1 MTRVAVLI
9 NPISG
14 SGHRV
19 DVARARAE
27 HAAALALRHGVDAD
41 VFLTERAGHGRE
53 LAQAAQRR
61 GAATVI
67 AWGGDGT
74 VNEVGSA
81 LAHTAT
87 SVGIVPSGSGNGL
100 ARELGIPADP
110 ARAFEVAIG
119 DGSRLI
125 DAGELDGRL
134 FFNVAGI
141 GLDARVAHRFA
152 AGGLKRRGL
161 SRYASLTLRE
171 LASRRSD
178 DYAIRSDGVTDT
190 VRAMLVAIANT
201 RQYGNG
207 VLIAPRAR
215 VDDGRLEMVSVGD
228 RSLLNALWHVPRL
241 FTGGVE
247 RVPGVVVR
255 SASRIEVSAG
265 APILYHVDGE
275 PHQGGISVA
284 ARVHRNALSVR
295 IPIQHQAR

>member
-27 HAAALALRHGVDAD
+27 HAAALALRHRVEAD

-53 LAQAAQRR
+53 LALAAQRQ
-61 GAATVI
+61 GVATVI

-81 LAHTAT
+81 LAHTGT
-87 SVGIVPSGSGNGL
+87 VVGIVPAGSGNGL
-100 ARELGIPADP
+100 ARELGIPAEAD
-110 ARAFEVAIG
+110 RAFEVALG
-119 DGSRLI
+119 ARDRVM
-125 DAGELDGRL
+125 DAGELDGHL

-152 AGGLKRRGL
+152 AGGLRRRGL
-161 SRYASLTLRE
+161 SRYASLTLSE
-171 LASRRSD
+171 LASGRAD
-178 DYAIRSDGVTDT
+178 DYAIHSDGVTDRM
-190 VRAMLVAIANT
+190 RAMLVAIANT

-207 VLIAPRAR
+207 VLIAPGAR
-215 VDDGRLEMVSVGD
+215 IDDGRLEMVGVGE
-228 RSLLNALWHVPRL
+228 RSMLNALWHVPRL
-241 FTGGVE
+241 FTGQVA
-247 RVPGVVVR
+247 RVPGVVIR
-255 SASRIEVSAG
+255 SAERIEVSAD

-275 PHQGGISVA
+275 PHQGSSSIA
-284 ARVHRNALSVR
+284 ATVHRSALRVR
-295 IPIQHQAR
+295 VP